1 MTKVS
6 WKSTFAEL
14 TILRLSHHLWVLQ
27 FWWSTLKL
35 DRNERLSSKYRELER
50 LPLYAR
56 VFVKT
61 ANVVISRCCFLQRTT
76 RSYSKKRAASA
87 ARLFFTIRLIKFLNC
102 DAFTP
107 CAVVAAKMNKN
118 KRFACTSRAFFFYFW
133 TFLSRSLQICVVKWP
148 FLTFYR
154 ERGQTGANLYFF
166 PSLDTSPLE
175 PVSVHTSPLF

>member
-1 MTKVS
+1 MTKVN
-6 WKSTFAEL
+6 WKSTFVEL
-14 TILRLSHHLWVLQ
+14 TILRLSHHLWALQ

-50 LPLYAR
+50 LPLYAH

-87 ARLFFTIRLIKFLNC
+87 ARLFFTIRLIIFLNC

-107 CAVVAAKMNKN
+107 FAIVAAKMNKN
-118 KRFACTSRAFFFYFW
+118 KRFACSSRAFFFL
-133 TFLSRSLQICVVKWP
+133 FLDISFP
-148 FLTFYR
+148 FS
-154 ERGQTGANLYFF
+154 ANLRREMTISHVLQGTWTHRHVFSF
-166 PSLDTSPLE
+166 LALTP
-175 PVSVHTSPLF
+175 HR

>member
-6 WKSTFAEL
+6 WKSAFAGL

-35 DRNERLSSKYRELER
+35 DRKERLSSKYRELER

-61 ANVVISRCCFLQRTT
+61 ANVAILRCCFLQRTT
-76 RSYSKKRAASA
+76 RGYSKKRAVSA
-87 ARLFFTIRLIKFLNC
+87 ARLFFTIRLIKFLTC

-107 CAVVAAKMNKN
+107 FAIVVAKMNKN
-118 KRFACTSRAFFFYFW
+118 KRFACSSRAFFL
-133 TFLSRSLQICVVKWP
+133 FLDISFP
-148 FLTFYR
+148 FS
-154 ERGQTGANLYFF
+154 ANLRREMTISHVLQGTWTHRREFVF
-166 PSLDTSPLE
+166 SLLALTP
-175 PVSVHTSPLF
+175 HR